1 MAIKSSKSSKPLI
14 AMFRFTLGTD
24 QSIGPKELKTIW
36 MRASQRADVS
46 VGCVAG
52 PRAQD
57 KPTYSLYATQSL
69 EGLAEVETRLRR
81 LLDQRNL
88 RAALLCV
95 HAAQC

>member
-1 MAIKSSKSSKPLI
+1 MPIKSSKASKPLI

-24 QSIGPKELKTIW
+24 QSIGPKDLQTIW
-36 MRASQRADVS
+36 MQASQMADVS

-52 PRAQD
+52 PISQD
-57 KPTYSLYATQSL
+57 KATYSLYATQSL
-69 EGLAEVETRLRR
+69 EGLAEVEARLRR

-95 HAAQC
+95 HAAPR